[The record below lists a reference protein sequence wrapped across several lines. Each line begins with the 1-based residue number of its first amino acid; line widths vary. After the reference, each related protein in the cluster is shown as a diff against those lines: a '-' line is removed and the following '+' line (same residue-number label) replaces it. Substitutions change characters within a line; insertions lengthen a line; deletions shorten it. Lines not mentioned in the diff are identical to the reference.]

1 MRLVKHKE
9 LEGKEGAARKERIS
23 QGDVIEDA
31 KLNQVLFEFNKC
43 QIQVQYKINKSFMN
57 I

>member
-1 MRLVKHKE
+1 MRFMKHKE

-23 QGDVIEDA
+23 QGDVVEDA

-43 QIQVQYKINKSFMN
+43 QIQVQLSANDSVISN
-57 I
+57 